1 MRASF
6 IVRVIFVLVG
16 CSSWLAGA
24 HADTITLEGLE
35 NTADIAEPN
44 SPDPAITSPRQAKL
58 VVALPGSGRVWIGEA
73 EGRPMEADYTAPS
86 SNTVT
91 SSHLVKIANAP
102 TGATIAQTEQ
112 DSPSTGSA
120 SASLNAAGLIFGSL
134 LVGNPA
140 ETHSGLE
147 SGRAVAERLPSNVK
161 ARKEQDHG
169 EIVNDMVSAPEPA
182 SVVLLGL
189 GLSIIAA
196 AGLFRKRKTNPELL

>member
-6 IVRVIFVLVG
+6 IVRVILVLVG

-44 SPDPAITSPRQAKL
+44 SPDPTITPPRQAKL
-58 VVALPGSGRVWIGEA
+58 VLALPGSGRVWIGEA
-73 EGRPMEADYTAPS
+73 EGRPMEADFTAPS
-86 SNTVT
+86 SNTVR
-91 SSHLVKIANAP
+91 SSHLVKIASAP
-102 TGATIAQTEQ
+102 TGETIAQTEQ

-120 SASLNAAGLIFGSL
+120 SASLNGAGLIFGFL
-134 LVGNPA
+134 PAGNQTGTPLDL
-140 ETHSGLE
+140 ET
-147 SGRAVAERLPSNVK
+147 GREVAERLSSHVK
-161 ARKEQDHG
+161 ARKEHDHG

-196 AGLFRKRKTNPELL
+196 AGLFGKRKTNPELL